1 MGGRGGGYDGP
12 PKEVVRVA
20 RPIWTGS
27 ISFGLVNVPVKVYSA
42 VRQQDLHFNQFDPN
56 GNRIRYK
63 RVSEKTGREVDYG
76 DIVKGYE
83 VTKGKYVMVDP
94 EELEAFEPQASRT
107 IDIED
112 FVDLDEIDPIYYEH
126 TYYLVPAEKGGGAAK
141 AYRLL
146 LEAMEKQGKIG
157 IGHVVMR
164 GKQYLAAIRPLDG
177 VLAMSTMLF
186 ADEVVSPEE
195 LDEKPT
201 ARTKVSDREVKMA
214 AQIISSLTTDWDPSR
229 YRDTYRER
237 VEDYLARKAKGEVME
252 IEPEPAEQTKVTD
265 LMAALEESL
274 AAAQTKRRSPAPKRR
289 AAAQKRPAAK
299 RASAA
304 KRSPR
309 KPAATNRRR
318 SA

>member
-1 MGGRGGGYDGP
+1 M
-12 PKEVVRVA
+12 A

-94 EELEAFEPQASRT
+94 EELEAFEPRATRT

-126 TYYLVPAEKGGGAAK
+126 TYFLVPAEKGGGASK

-146 LEAMEKQGKIG
+146 LEAMEQQGKVG
-157 IGHVVMR
+157 IGRVVMR
-164 GKQYLAAIRPLDG
+164 GKEYLAAIRPLDG
-177 VLAMSTMLF
+177 VLALSTMLF
-186 ADEVVSPEE
+186 ADEVLSPKD
-195 LDEKPT
+195 LDET
-201 ARTKVSDREVKMA
+201 AATRAKVSDREVKMA
-214 AQIISSLTTDWDPSR
+214 SQIISSLTTKWDPKR
-229 YRDTYRER
+229 YHDTYRER
-237 VEDYLARKAKGEVME
+237 VEDYLAKKAKGET
-252 IEPEPAEQTKVTD
+252 IEVEEAPAEPSKVGD
-265 LMAALEESL
+265 LMAALEESF
-274 AAAQTKRRSPAPKRR
+274 AAAKSKRSSASKRSNGSKRRTASR
-289 AAAQKRPAAK
+289 KRPAAK
-299 RASAA
+299 GSSTTSRAS
-304 KRSPR
+304 R
-309 KPAATNRRR
+309 KPAAAGRRK

>member
-1 MGGRGGGYDGP
+1 M
-12 PKEVVRVA
+12 A

-94 EELEAFEPQASRT
+94 EELEAFEPRATRT
-107 IDIED
+107 VDIED

-126 TYYLVPAEKGGGAAK
+126 TYFLVPAEKGGGAAK

-146 LEAMEKQGKIG
+146 LEAMEQQGKVG
-157 IGHVVMR
+157 IGRVVMR
-164 GKQYLAAIRPLDG
+164 GKEYLAAIRPLDG
-177 VLAMSTMLF
+177 VLALSTMLF
-186 ADEVVSPEE
+186 ADEVLSPKD
-195 LDEKPT
+195 LDETT
-201 ARTKVSDREVKMA
+201 ATRAKVSDREVKMA
-214 AQIISSLTTDWDPSR
+214 SQIISSLSTKWDPKR
-229 YRDTYRER
+229 YHDTYRER
-237 VEDYLARKAKGEVME
+237 VEDYLAKKAKGET
-252 IEPEPAEQTKVTD
+252 IEVEAAPAEPSKVTD

-274 AAAQTKRRSPAPKRR
+274 AAAKSKRPPASKRRTASR
-289 AAAQKRPAAK
+289 KRPAAK
-299 RASAA
+299 RSSASS
-304 KRSPR
+304 RSSR
-309 KPAATNRRR
+309 KPVAAGRRK